1 MVLTDKQFYKA
12 ALNLGIEELK
22 KAKEAY
28 FAGDAAGAAK
38 IFATYVRENLD
49 YEHFFK
55 LPGADIG
62 DKEKAVRAADRV
74 MEGYFWAAGYTY
86 QYKNLEVDWEKNQTP
101 NNYGEYVW
109 QLSRHGEFSNLAKGY
124 LHTGD
129 KKYAEGFCKLIES
142 WIDQVEFP
150 IADIANRHGSYD
162 HTGWRTLESG
172 IRMGMPWQVPIF
184 TFMRDGLIPDLLV
197 VKIFKS
203 IWEHAFHLRN
213 YCSSHNWLLSELMGF
228 AHIAILYP
236 FYDKVAAWRKFIF
249 DRLISELS
257 VQIYPEG
264 FQYELT
270 TGYHLVSIKEYLNV
284 VNLCKA
290 FEIEVPAVMME
301 KIHQMYIAEFRLMG
315 PDLECLGLND
325 GSYTPMYNYAK
336 TALQHF
342 PGDPFFT
349 AIATDGKE
357 GAWPDF
363 NSDVFP
369 YVGHCMMRTGWD
381 KDAIF
386 AHFDSAYYGWGHA
399 HEDKLS
405 FNLHAYGKRLL
416 SDGGN
421 FAYDTSKMRSMT
433 VSTRA
438 HNTALVD
445 MKDQRRG
452 YNTDFRKIEENAVIN
467 KIPSDLSWR
476 FGDTYEVAEGLY
488 DCGYGANPAVF
499 VDHHRKVIFFKKGL
513 GIAKPFFILLD
524 AFKPKDEAEHLYEVL
539 FQLDIQPYTVAEKT
553 VTVDHGDGVTLS
565 LVSSAPANIIVGQ
578 NEPRYMGWRKI
589 EGHSGEDIV
598 HNPAPAV
605 LFTEKGRE
613 TFVATAAYPAKDG
626 EGCAVASVVC
636 DKDTFTITMT
646 DGKAYTFEKN
656 DPAFAT
662 AGAAERLE
670 KGMPLR

>member
-1 MVLTDKQFYKA
+1 MMLTDKQFYKA

-22 KAKEAY
+22 EAKALY
-28 FAGDAAGAAK
+28 FAGDAEGAARK
-38 IFATYVRENLD
+38 FAAYVRENLD
-49 YEHFFK
+49 YEHFFR

-62 DKEKAVRAADRV
+62 DKEKTVAAANRV
-74 MEGYFWAAGYTY
+74 LEGYFWAAGYVH
-86 QYKNLEVDWEKNQTP
+86 QYKDLEVDWEKNQTP

-109 QLSRHGEFSNLAKGY
+109 QLSRHGEFSTLAKAY

-129 KKYAEGFCKLIES
+129 TKYADAFNKLIES

-150 IADIANRHGSYD
+150 IADVANRHGSYD

-184 TFMRDGLIPDLLV
+184 TFMRAGLIPDPLV

-203 IWEHAFHLRN
+203 IWEHAFHLRY

-236 FYDKVAAWRKFIF
+236 FYDKAGAWKSFIF
-249 DRLISELS
+249 NRLLSELD
-257 VQIYPEG
+257 VQLYPEG

-284 VNLCKA
+284 CDLCRA
-290 FEIEVPAVMME
+290 FELEVPE
-301 KIHQMYIAEFRLMG
+301 KMLTRIRQMYEAEFRLMG
-315 PDLECLGLND
+315 PDMQCLGLND

-336 TALQHF
+336 RALQYF

-349 AIATDGKE
+349 AVATDGRE

-421 FAYDTSKMRSMT
+421 FAYDSSKMRSMT

-452 YNTDFRKIEENAVIN
+452 YNTNYQPIEENAVIN
-467 KIPSDLSWR
+467 KIPSDLAWS

-488 DCGYGANPAVF
+488 DCGYGVNPAVF

-513 GIAKPFFILLD
+513 GNAKPFFVLLD
-524 AFKPKDEAEHLYEVL
+524 AFQPKDGEEHLYEVL
-539 FQLDIQPYTVAEKT
+539 FQLDVQPYEVSGQT
-553 VTVDHGDGVTLS
+553 VTVDHGDGVKLS
-565 LVSSAPANIIVGQ
+565 LVSSAPVNIIVGQ

-598 HNPAPAV
+598 HNAAPAV
-605 LFTEKGRE
+605 LFTEKGKE
-613 TFVATAAYPAKDG
+613 TFVATVAYPAKD
-626 EGCAVASVVC
+626 EECPVRSVSC
-636 DKDTFTITMT
+636 DKDTFTLTMA
-646 DGKAYTFEKN
+646 DGKEYTFRKSDE
-656 DPAFAT
+656 AFKT
-662 AGAAERLE
+662 IGTAERLE

>member
-22 KAKEAY
+22 KANEAF
-28 FAGDAAGAAK
+28 FAGDCEGAAK
-38 IFATYVRENLD
+38 IFATYVRDNLD

-62 DKEKAVRAADRV
+62 EKESAVKKADRV
-74 MEGYFWAAGYTY
+74 LEGYFWAAGYTY
-86 QYKNLEVDWEKNQTP
+86 QYKDLDVDWEKNQTP

-109 QLSRHGEFSNLAKGY
+109 QLSRHGEFANLAKGY
-124 LHTGD
+124 LHTKD
-129 KKYAEGFCKLIES
+129 KKYADAFNKLIES

-172 IRMGMPWQVPIF
+172 IRMGMPWQLPIF
-184 TFMRDGLIPDLLV
+184 TFMRDGMIPDHLV

-203 IWEHAFHLRN
+203 IWEHAFHLRY

-228 AHIAILYP
+228 AHIAVLYP
-236 FYDKVAAWRKFIF
+236 FYDRVWQWKKFIF
-249 DRLISELS
+249 DRLVEELS

-290 FEIEVPAVMME
+290 FELEVPEVMME
-301 KIHQMYIAEFRLMG
+301 KIHQMYVAEFRLMG
-315 PDLECLGLND
+315 PDMQCLGLND
-325 GSYTPMYNYAK
+325 ASYTPMYNYAK
-336 TALQHF
+336 TALIHF
-342 PGDPFFT
+342 PADPFFT
-349 AIATDGKE
+349 AVATGGAE
-357 GAWPDF
+357 GAWPEF
-363 NSDVFP
+363 NSDVLP
-369 YVGHCMMRTGWD
+369 YVGHCIMRTGWD

-421 FAYDTSKMRSMT
+421 YAYDKSDMRSMT
-433 VSTRA
+433 TSTRA
-438 HNTALVD
+438 HNTAMVD
-445 MKDQRRG
+445 MLGQGRG
-452 YNTDFRKIEENAVIN
+452 ANTDFRKIEENAVTN
-467 KIPSDLSWR
+467 KIPSDLSWN
-476 FGDTYEVAEGLY
+476 FGEAYEVAEGLY
-488 DCGYGANPAVF
+488 NCGYGGKPGVW

-513 GIAKPFFILLD
+513 GAAKPFFLLLD
-524 AFKPKDEAEHLYEVL
+524 TFTPKDEAEHLYEVL
-539 FQLDIQPYTVAEKT
+539 FQLDIQPYTATEKT
-553 VTVDHGDGVTLS
+553 VTADHGDGVSLT

-578 NEPRYMGWRKI
+578 NAPRYMGWRKI

-613 TFVATAAYPAKDG
+613 TFVATVAYPAKDE
-626 EGCAVASVVC
+626 EGCAVASVCC
-636 DKDTFTITMT
+636 DKDSFTITLT
-646 DGKAYTFEKN
+646 DGKIYTFEKN

-662 AGAAERLE
+662 VGTAERLE
-670 KGMPLR
+670 KGLPLR

>member
-1 MVLTDKQFYKA
+1 MMLTDKQFYKA
-12 ALNLGIEELK
+12 ALNLGIEELA
-22 KAKEAY
+22 KAKDLY
-28 FAGDAAGAAK
+28 FAGDSAGAAK
-38 IFATYVRENLD
+38 VFATYVRENLD

-55 LPGADIG
+55 LPGASIG
-62 DKEKAVRAADRV
+62 DKEKAVKEGDRV
-74 MEGYFWAAGYTY
+74 LEGYLWAAGYTY
-86 QYKNLEVDWEKNQTP
+86 KYENLDVDWEKNQTP

-109 QLSRHGEFSNLAKGY
+109 QLSRHGQFATLAKAY
-124 LHTGD
+124 LHTKD
-129 KKYAEGFCKLIES
+129 KKYADGFNKLIES

-150 IADIANRHGSYD
+150 IADVANHHGSYD

-172 IRMGMPWQVPIF
+172 IRMGMCWQLPIH
-184 TFMRDGLIPDLLV
+184 TFIRDGLVPDGLV

-228 AHIAILYP
+228 AHIAVLYP
-236 FYDKVAAWRKFIF
+236 FYDRVWQWKKFIF
-249 DRLISELS
+249 DRLLSELD

-284 VNLCKA
+284 VDLCKA
-290 FEIEVPAVMME
+290 FELEVDE
-301 KIHQMYIAEFRLMG
+301 RILTRIHQMYEAEFRLMG

-325 GSYTPMYNYAK
+325 GSYTPMLNYAK
-336 TALQHF
+336 RALQYF
-342 PGDPFFT
+342 PNDPFFK
-349 AIATDGKE
+349 AIETEGKE
-357 GAWPDF
+357 GAWPAF

-369 YVGHCMMRTGWD
+369 YIGHCMMRTGWD

-421 FAYDTSKMRSMT
+421 FAYDTSKMRNMT
-433 VSTRA
+433 VLTRA
-438 HNTALVD
+438 HNTAMVD
-445 MKDQRRG
+445 MLDQRRG
-452 YNTDFRKIEENAVIN
+452 QNTEYRKIEENAVVN
-467 KIPSDLSWR
+467 KIPSDLAWS
-476 FGDTYEVAEGLY
+476 FGDTYEVAEGTY
-488 DCGYGANPAVF
+488 NTGYGPRPSVF

-513 GIAKPFFILLD
+513 GIAKPFFVLLD
-524 AFKPKDEAEHLYEVL
+524 DFAPKDENEHLYEVL
-539 FQLDIQPYTVAEKT
+539 FQLDIQPYTATEYT
-553 VTVDHGDGVTLS
+553 VTADHGDGVALT
-565 LVSSAPANIIVGQ
+565 LVSSAPANIIIGQ

-613 TFVATAAYPAKDG
+613 SHVATVAYPAKD
-626 EGCAVASVVC
+626 EACPVQSVAC
-636 DKDTFTITMT
+636 DKDSFTVTMAN
-646 DGKAYTFEKN
+646 GESYTFAKN
-656 DPAFAT
+656 DPAFDT
-662 AGAAERLE
+662 IGTAERLE

>member
-12 ALNLGIEELK
+12 ALNLGIEELA
-22 KAKEAY
+22 KAKEAF
-28 FAGDAAGAAK
+28 FAGDSAGAAK
-38 IFATYVRENLD
+38 IFATYVRESLD
-49 YEHFFK
+49 YERFFK

-86 QYKNLEVDWEKNQTP
+86 QYKGLAVDWEKNQTP

-109 QLSRHGEFSNLAKGY
+109 QLSRHGEFATLAKGY

-129 KKYAEGFCKLIES
+129 KKYADAFNKLIES

-184 TFMRDGLIPDLLV
+184 TFMRDGLIPDRLV

-236 FYDKVAAWRKFIF
+236 FYDKVGAWKKFIF

-257 VQIYPEG
+257 VQLYPEG

-284 VNLCKA
+284 VDLCRA
-290 FEIEVPAVMME
+290 FEIEVDE
-301 KIHQMYIAEFRLMG
+301 RILNKIRQMYEAEFRLMG
-315 PDLECLGLND
+315 PDLQCLGLND
-325 GSYTPMYNYAK
+325 GSYTPMQSYA
-336 TALQHF
+336 TRALKYF

-349 AIATDGKE
+349 AVATSGAE
-357 GAWPDF
+357 GAWPEYK
-363 NSDVFP
+363 SDVLP

-421 FAYDTSKMRSMT
+421 YDYDRSKMRSMT
-433 VSTRA
+433 VLTRA
-438 HNTALVD
+438 HNTAMVD
-445 MKDQRRG
+445 MLDQRRG
-452 YNTDFRKIEENAVIN
+452 YNTNYQAIEEKAVIE
-467 KIPSDLSWR
+467 KIPSDLSWN
-476 FGDTYEVAEGLY
+476 FGETYEVAEGLY
-488 DCGYGANPAVF
+488 DCGYGTNPAVF

-524 AFKPKDEAEHLYEVL
+524 AFAPKDENEHLYEVL
-539 FQLDIQPYTVAEKT
+539 FQLDIQPYTATEHT
-553 VTVDHGDGVTLS
+553 VTADHGDGVTLT

-578 NEPRYMGWRKI
+578 DEPRYIGWRKR

-613 TFVATAAYPAKDG
+613 MYVATVAYPAKD
-626 EGCAVASVVC
+626 ETCPVTEVAC
-636 DKDTFTITMT
+636 DKDRFTLTMT
-646 DGKAYTFEKN
+646 DGKTYTFEKN

-662 AGAAERLE
+662 VGTAERLE

>member
-1 MVLTDKQFYKA
+1 MMLTDKQFYKA
-12 ALNLGIEELK
+12 ALNLGIEEIK
-22 KAKEAY
+22 KASDLY
-28 FAGDAAGAAK
+28 FSGDSEGAAHV
-38 IFATYVRENLD
+38 FASYVRENLD
-49 YEHFFK
+49 YEHFYK
-55 LPGADIG
+55 LPGADKG
-62 DKEKAVRAADRV
+62 DKEKAIEAAERV
-74 MEGYFWAAGYTY
+74 MDGWFWSAGYEY
-86 QYKNLEVDWEKNQTP
+86 QYKNLDVDWETNQTP

-109 QLSRHGEFSNLAKGY
+109 QLSRHGQFASLAKGY
-124 LHTGD
+124 MHTGD
-129 KKYAEGFCKLIES
+129 KRYANAFNKLIES

-203 IWEHAFHLRN
+203 VWEHAFHLRN

-228 AHIAILYP
+228 AHIAVLYP
-236 FYDKVAAWRKFIF
+236 FYDKVGAWKSFIF
-249 DRLISELS
+249 NRLLSELD
-257 VQIYPEG
+257 VQLYPEG

-284 VNLCKA
+284 VDLCKA
-290 FEIEVPAVMME
+290 FELEVPEQMLDR
-301 KIHQMYIAEFRLMG
+301 IRQMYEAEFRLMD
-315 PDLECLGLND
+315 PALECLGLND

-336 TALQHF
+336 RALQYF
-342 PGDPFFT
+342 PGHPFFT
-349 AIATDGKE
+349 AIATDGKD

-452 YNTDFRKIEENAVIN
+452 ANTDFRKIEENAVIN
-467 KIPSDLSWR
+467 KIPSDLAWS

-488 DCGYGANPAVF
+488 DFGYGANPAVF

-513 GIAKPFFILLD
+513 GNAKPFFILLD
-524 AFKPKDEAEHLYEVL
+524 TFTPKDENEHIYEVL
-539 FQLDIQPYTVAEKT
+539 FQLDIQPYTASDKT
-553 VTVDHGDGVTLS
+553 VTVDHGDGVSFS

-578 NEPRYMGWRKI
+578 FEPRYMGWRKI

-605 LFTEKGRE
+605 LFTEKGLE
-613 TFVATAAYPAKDG
+613 KYVATVAYPAKD
-626 EGCAVASVVC
+626 EKCPVAAVLC
-636 DKDTFTITMT
+636 DKDSFTVTLA
-646 DGKAYTFEKN
+646 DGKSYTFEKN
-656 DPAFAT
+656 NPAFKT
-662 AGAAERLE
+662 VGTAERLE

>member
-12 ALNLGIEELK
+12 ALNLGIEELA
-22 KAKEAY
+22 KAKEAF
-28 FAGDAAGAAK
+28 FAGDSAGAAK

-49 YEHFFK
+49 YAHFFK

-86 QYKNLEVDWEKNQTP
+86 QYKDLAVDWEKNQTP

-109 QLSRHGEFSNLAKGY
+109 QLSRHGEFSTLAKGY

-129 KKYAEGFCKLIES
+129 KKYADAFNKLIES

-184 TFMRDGLIPDLLV
+184 TFMRDGLIPDRLV

-236 FYDKVAAWRKFIF
+236 FYDKVGAWKKFIF

-257 VQIYPEG
+257 VQLYPEG

-284 VNLCKA
+284 VDLCRA
-290 FEIEVPAVMME
+290 FEIEVPEIMME
-301 KIHQMYIAEFRLMG
+301 KIRQMYEAEFRLMG
-315 PDLECLGLND
+315 PDLQCLGLND
-325 GSYTPMYNYAK
+325 ASYTPMQSYA
-336 TALQHF
+336 TRALKYF

-349 AIATDGKE
+349 AVATSGAE
-357 GAWPDF
+357 GAWPEYK
-363 NSDVFP
+363 SDVLP

-421 FAYDTSKMRSMT
+421 YDYDSSKMRSMT
-433 VSTRA
+433 VLTRA
-438 HNTALVD
+438 HNTAMVD
-445 MKDQRRG
+445 MLDQRRG
-452 YNTDFRKIEENAVIN
+452 YNTNFRAIEEKAVIE
-467 KIPSDLSWR
+467 KIPSDLSWN
-476 FGDTYEVAEGLY
+476 FGETYEVAEGLY
-488 DCGYGANPAVF
+488 DCGYGTNPAVF

-513 GIAKPFFILLD
+513 GIAKPFFVLLD
-524 AFKPKDEAEHLYEVL
+524 SFAPKDENEHLYEVL
-539 FQLDIQPYTVAEKT
+539 FQLDIQPYTATEHT
-553 VTVDHGDGVTLS
+553 VTADHGDGVALT
-565 LVSSAPANIIVGQ
+565 LVSSAPANILVGQ
-578 NEPRYMGWRKI
+578 NEPRYIGWRKR

-613 TFVATAAYPAKDG
+613 MYVATVAYPAKD
-626 EGCAVASVVC
+626 ETCPVAKVAC
-636 DKDTFTITMT
+636 DKDTFTLTMT
-646 DGKAYTFEKN
+646 DGRAYTFEKN

-662 AGAAERLE
+662 VGTAERLE

>member
-1 MVLTDKQFYKA
+1 MMLTDKQFYKA
-12 ALNLGIEELK
+12 ALHLGIEEMK
-22 KAKEAY
+22 TAKELY
-28 FAGDAAGAAK
+28 FAGDVAGAAK
-38 IFATYVRENLD
+38 AFATYVREHLD
-49 YEHFFK
+49 YGHFFK
-55 LPGADIG
+55 LPGAALG
-62 DKEKAVRAADRV
+62 DRESDVKKADRV
-74 MEGYFWAAGYTY
+74 LEGWFWAAGYTY

-101 NNYGEYVW
+101 NNYGEYIW
-109 QLSRHGEFSNLAKGY
+109 QLSRHGEFATLAKGY

-129 KKYAEGFCKLIES
+129 KKYADAFNKLIES

-150 IADIANRHGSYD
+150 IADVANRHGSYD
-162 HTGWRTLESG
+162 LTGWRTLESG

-203 IWEHAFHLRN
+203 IWEHAFHLRY

-236 FYDKVAAWRKFIF
+236 FFDRSWQWQKFVF
-249 DRLISELS
+249 DRLIAELD
-257 VQIYPEG
+257 VQLYPEG

-284 VNLCKA
+284 VDLCRS
-290 FEIEVPAVMME
+290 FEMEVDE
-301 KIHQMYIAEFRLMG
+301 RILNKIHQMYEAEFRLMG
-315 PDLECLGLND
+315 PDLQCLGLND
-325 GSYTPMYNYAK
+325 ASYTPMLNYAK
-336 TALQHF
+336 RALQFF

-349 AIATDGKE
+349 AIVTEGKE
-357 GAWPDF
+357 GAFPEY

-369 YVGHCMMRTGWD
+369 YIGHCMMRTGWD

-421 FAYDTSKMRSMT
+421 FAYDTSKMRNMT
-433 VSTRA
+433 TSTRA
-438 HNTALVD
+438 HNTAMVD
-445 MKDQRRG
+445 MLDQRRG
-452 YNTDFRKIEENAVIN
+452 YNTNYRAIEEKAVIE
-467 KIPSDLSWR
+467 KIPSDLSWS
-476 FGDTYEVAEGLY
+476 FGETYDVAEGLY
-488 DCGYGANPAVF
+488 DCGYGVNPAVF

-513 GIAKPFFILLD
+513 GIAKPFFVLLD
-524 AFKPKDEAEHLYEVL
+524 TFTPKDEREHLYEVL
-539 FQLDIQPYTVAEKT
+539 FQLDIQPYTATEYT
-553 VTVDHGDGVTLS
+553 VTADHGDGVSLT

-613 TFVATAAYPAKDG
+613 MHVATAIYPAKD
-626 EGCAVASVVC
+626 ETCPVAKVAC
-636 DKDTFTITMT
+636 DKDTFTVTMA

-656 DPAFAT
+656 DPAFGT
-662 AGAAERLE
+662 VGTAERLE

>member
-1 MVLTDKQFYKA
+1 MMLTDKQFYKA
-12 ALNLGIEELK
+12 ALNLGIEELA
-22 KAKEAY
+22 KAKDLY
-28 FAGDAAGAAK
+28 FAGDSAGAAK
-38 IFATYVRENLD
+38 VFATYVRENLD

-62 DKEKAVRAADRV
+62 DKEKAVKEGDRV
-74 MEGYFWAAGYTY
+74 LEGYLWAAGYTY
-86 QYKNLEVDWEKNQTP
+86 KYENLDVDWEKNQTP

-109 QLSRHGEFSNLAKGY
+109 QLSRHGEFCTLAKAY
-124 LHTGD
+124 LHTKD
-129 KKYAEGFCKLIES
+129 KKYADGFNKLIES

-172 IRMGMPWQVPIF
+172 IRMGMPWQVPIH
-184 TFMRDGLIPDLLV
+184 TFIRDGLVPDALV

-228 AHIAILYP
+228 AHIAVLYP
-236 FYDKVAAWRKFIF
+236 FYDRVWQWKKFIF
-249 DRLISELS
+249 DRLISELD
-257 VQIYPEG
+257 VQLYPEG

-284 VNLCKA
+284 VDLCKA
-290 FEIEVPAVMME
+290 FELEVDE
-301 KIHQMYIAEFRLMG
+301 RILTRIHQMYEAEFRLMG

-325 GSYTPMYNYAK
+325 GSYTPMLNYAK
-336 TALQHF
+336 RALQYF
-342 PGDPFFT
+342 PNDPFFK
-349 AIATDGKE
+349 AIETEGKE
-357 GAWPDF
+357 GAWPSF
-363 NSDVFP
+363 NSDVLP

-421 FAYDTSKMRSMT
+421 FAYDSSKMRNMT
-433 VSTRA
+433 VLTRA
-438 HNTALVD
+438 HNTAMVD
-445 MKDQRRG
+445 MLDQRRG
-452 YNTDFRKIEENAVIN
+452 YNTEYRKIEENAVIN
-467 KIPSDLSWR
+467 KIPSDLSWN
-476 FGDTYEVAEGLY
+476 FGETYEVAAGTY
-488 DCGYGANPAVF
+488 DCGYGVNPAVK

-513 GIAKPFFILLD
+513 GIAKPFFVLLD
-524 AFKPKDEAEHLYEVL
+524 DFAPKDENEHLYEVL
-539 FQLDIQPYTVAEKT
+539 FQLDIQPYTATEYT
-553 VTVDHGDGVTLS
+553 VTADHGDGVALT
-565 LVSSAPANIIVGQ
+565 LVSSAPANIIIGQ

-613 TFVATAAYPAKDG
+613 SHVATVAYPAKD
-626 EGCAVASVVC
+626 EACPVQSVAC
-636 DKDTFTITMT
+636 DKDSFTVTMAN
-646 DGKAYTFEKN
+646 GESYTFAKN
-656 DPAFAT
+656 DPAFDT
-662 AGAAERLE
+662 IGTAERLE

>member
-1 MVLTDKQFYKA
+1 MLTDKQFYKA

-22 KAKEAY
+22 KASDLY
-28 FAGDAAGAAK
+28 FAGDAEGAAAV
-38 IFATYVRENLD
+38 FAAYVRENLD
-49 YEHFFK
+49 YEHFFR

-62 DKEKAVRAADRV
+62 DKEKAVAAAERV
-74 MEGYFWAAGYTY
+74 MQGYFWAAGYVH
-86 QYKNLEVDWEKNQTP
+86 QYENLEVDWEKNQTP

-109 QLSRHGEFSNLAKGY
+109 QLSRHGEFCTLAKGY

-129 KKYAEGFCKLIES
+129 KKYAEAFNKLIES

-150 IADIANRHGSYD
+150 IADIANRHGSYS

-184 TFMRDGLIPDLLV
+184 AFMRDGLIPDLLV

-203 IWEHAFHLRN
+203 IWEHAFHLRY

-236 FYDKVAAWRKFIF
+236 FYDRAASWKSFIF
-249 DRLISELS
+249 DRLVKELD
-257 VQIYPEG
+257 VQLYPEG

-290 FEIEVPAVMME
+290 FELEVPEMMMSR
-301 KIHQMYIAEFRLMG
+301 IHQMYEAEFRLMG
-315 PDLECLGLND
+315 PDFQCLGLND

-336 TALQHF
+336 TALTHF

-349 AIATDGKE
+349 AVLTKGAE
-357 GAWPDF
+357 GAFPEY

-369 YVGHCMMRTGWD
+369 YIGHCMMRTGWD
-381 KDAIF
+381 EKAIF

-421 FAYDTSKMRSMT
+421 FAYDSSKMRSMT
-433 VSTRA
+433 VLTRA
-438 HNTALVD
+438 HNTAMVD
-445 MKDQRRG
+445 EKDQRRG
-452 YNTDFRKIEENAVIN
+452 YNTDFRKIEEKAVIE
-467 KIPSDLSWR
+467 KIPSDLSWN
-476 FGDTYEVAEGLY
+476 FGEDYEVAEGLY
-488 DCGYGANPAVF
+488 NCGYGTESAVF

-513 GIAKPFFILLD
+513 GIAKPFFVLLD
-524 AFKPKDEAEHLYEVL
+524 SFTPKDENEHLYEVL
-539 FQLDIQPYTVAEKT
+539 FQLDIQPYTVEGGI
-553 VTVDHGDGVTLS
+553 VTADHGDGVKLS
-565 LVSSAPANIIVGQ
+565 LVSSAPVNIVVGQ

-613 TFVATAAYPAKDG
+613 AFVATAVYPA
-626 EGCAVASVVC
+626 ENETCPVAKISC
-636 DKDTFTITMT
+636 DKDSFAITMT
-646 DGKAYTFEKN
+646 DGSVHTFKKN
-656 DPAFAT
+656 DAAFAT
-662 AGAAERLE
+662 MGTAERLE
-670 KGMPLR
+670 KGLALR

>member
-1 MVLTDKQFYKA
+1 MMLTDKQFYKA
-12 ALNLGIEELK
+12 ALNLGIEELA
-22 KAKEAY
+22 KAKDLY
-28 FAGDAAGAAK
+28 FAGDSAGAAK
-38 IFATYVRENLD
+38 VFATYVRENLD
-49 YEHFFK
+49 YGHFFR

-62 DKEKAVRAADRV
+62 DKEKAVKAGDRV
-74 MEGYFWAAGYTY
+74 LEGYLWAAGYTY
-86 QYKNLEVDWEKNQTP
+86 KYENLDVDWEKNQTP

-109 QLSRHGEFSNLAKGY
+109 QLSRHGEFATLAKAY
-124 LHTGD
+124 LHTKD
-129 KKYAEGFCKLIES
+129 KKYADGFNKLIES

-150 IADIANRHGSYD
+150 IADVANRHGSYD

-172 IRMGMPWQVPIF
+172 IRMGMCWQLPIH
-184 TFMRDGLIPDLLV
+184 TFIRDGLVPDGLV

-228 AHIAILYP
+228 AHIAVLYP
-236 FYDKVAAWRKFIF
+236 FYDRVWQWKKFIF
-249 DRLISELS
+249 DRLISELD
-257 VQIYPEG
+257 VQLYPEG

-284 VNLCKA
+284 VDLCRA
-290 FEIEVPAVMME
+290 FELEVDE
-301 KIHQMYIAEFRLMG
+301 RILSRIRQMYEAEFRLMG

-325 GSYTPMYNYAK
+325 GSYTPMLNYAK
-336 TALQHF
+336 RALKYF
-342 PGDPFFT
+342 PNDPFFK
-349 AIATDGKE
+349 AIETEGKE
-357 GAWPDF
+357 GAWPEF
-363 NSDVFP
+363 NSDVLP

-438 HNTALVD
+438 HNTGMVD
-445 MKDQRRG
+445 MKGQNRG
-452 YNTDFRKIEENAVIN
+452 ANTDFRKIEENAVIN
-467 KIPSDLSWR
+467 KVPSDLSWN

-488 DCGYGANPAVF
+488 DCGYGAKENAVF

-513 GIAKPFFILLD
+513 GNAKPFFVLLD
-524 AFKPKDEAEHLYEVL
+524 SFAPKDEAEHLYEVL
-539 FQLDIQPYTVAEKT
+539 FQLDIQPYTATEYS
-553 VTVDHGDGVTLS
+553 VTADHGDGVALT
-565 LVSSAPANIIVGQ
+565 LVSSAPANIIIGQ

-605 LFTEKGRE
+605 LFTEKGNAAH
-613 TFVATAAYPAKDG
+613 VATVAYPAKD
-626 EGCAVASVVC
+626 EICPVQSVAC
-636 DKDTFTITMT
+636 DQDGFTITMAN
-646 DGKAYTFEKN
+646 GECYTFDKN

-662 AGAAERLE
+662 IGTAERLE

>member
-1 MVLTDKQFYKA
+1 MLTDKQFYKA

-22 KAKEAY
+22 KASDLY
-28 FAGDAAGAAK
+28 FSGDAAGAARV
-38 IFATYVRENLD
+38 FAAYVRETLD

-62 DKEKAVRAADRV
+62 EKEKAIRAADRV
-74 MEGYFWAAGYTY
+74 VDGWFWAAGYTY
-86 QYKNLEVDWEKNQTP
+86 QYKDRKVDWETNQTP

-109 QLSRHGEFSNLAKGY
+109 QLSRHGEFCTLAKGY

-129 KKYAEGFCKLIES
+129 KKYAAAFCELIES

-203 IWEHAFHLRN
+203 IWEHAFHLRY

-236 FYDKVAAWRKFIF
+236 FYDRAAAWKAFIF
-249 DRLISELS
+249 DRLVKELS
-257 VQIYPEG
+257 VQLYPEG

-284 VNLCKA
+284 VDLCRA
-290 FEIEVPAVMME
+290 FDLEVPEQMLSR
-301 KIHQMYIAEFRLMG
+301 IRQMYEAEFRLMG
-315 PDLECLGLND
+315 PDLQCLGLND
-325 GSYTPMYNYAK
+325 GSYTPMASYAK
-336 TALQHF
+336 RALQYF

-357 GAWPDF
+357 GAFPTF
-363 NSDVFP
+363 LSDVFP
-369 YVGHCMMRTGWD
+369 YVGHCIMRTGWD
-381 KDAIF
+381 KKAIF

-421 FAYDTSKMRSMT
+421 FSYDSSKMRNMT
-433 VSTRA
+433 VLTRA
-438 HNTALVD
+438 HNTAMVD
-445 MKDQRRG
+445 ELDQRRG
-452 YNTDFRKIEENAVIN
+452 RNTDFRKIEERAVIEE
-467 KIPSDLSWR
+467 IPSDLSWS
-476 FGDTYEVAEGLY
+476 FGDTYEVCEGVY
-488 DCGYGANPAVF
+488 DCGYGTNPAVF

-513 GIAKPFFILLD
+513 GIAKPFFVLLD
-524 AFKPKDEAEHLYEVL
+524 SFAPKDENEHLYEVL
-539 FQLDIQPYTVAEKT
+539 FQLDIQPYTVNGGV
-553 VTVDHGDGVTLS
+553 VTADHGDGVTLS
-565 LVSSAPANIIVGQ
+565 LLSSAPANIIVGQ
-578 NEPRYMGWRKI
+578 DEPRYMGWRKI

-613 TFVATAAYPAKDG
+613 AFVATVAYPA
-626 EGCAVASVVC
+626 ENETCPIASIAC
-636 DKDTFTITMT
+636 DKDTFTVTLT
-646 DGKAYTFEKN
+646 DGKAYIFEKN
-656 DPAFAT
+656 DPAFRT
-662 AGAAERLE
+662 LGTAERLE
-670 KGMPLR
+670 KALPLR